1 MRGVTDF
8 HFVPNS
14 NDKFGLLPYVNL
26 TYSLYEIPRKY
37 QGAAYAAAI
46 CGSDRMT
53 FLLP

>member
-26 TYSLYEIPRKY
+26 TYSLYEIPLQEAVY
-37 QGAAYAAAI
+37 EAAI